1 MRWKYASVGLSQTS
15 MFDECSFFAKTH
27 KDFYL
32 LTAAVKST
40 ISDVWQGSEYIRL
53 LHLPQWKFSLH
64 PLNVMFDR
72 FLFFC
77 QSKKSLLLSMKN
89 LQFFQNI
96 LEQLLYGTIMRECS
110 INLVWQWIGCRGTP
124 PFHELGSIPS

>member
-15 MFDECSFFAKTH
+15 MFDKCSFFAKTD

-32 LTAAVKST
+32 LTASVKST

-53 LHLPQWKFSLH
+53 LHLPRWKFSLH

-77 QSKKSLLLSMKN
+77 LKKKSKKSLSKLWKMFFYFTTKSLSV
-89 LQFFQNI
+89 L
-96 LEQLLYGTIMRECS
+96 
-110 INLVWQWIGCRGTP
+110 
-124 PFHELGSIPS
+124 